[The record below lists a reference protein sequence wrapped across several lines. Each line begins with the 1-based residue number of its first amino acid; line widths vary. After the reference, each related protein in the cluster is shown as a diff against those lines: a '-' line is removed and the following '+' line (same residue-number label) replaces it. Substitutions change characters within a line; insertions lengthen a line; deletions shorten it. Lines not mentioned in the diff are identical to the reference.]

1 MTWSGSS
8 IKKAILGKVW
18 GINNGS
24 RQVRPLATGE
34 AYCQPRERETK
45 EVWARAAAVEELK
58 GEQHPKVVVM
68 GFGARSGYRKP

>member
-24 RQVRPLATGE
+24 WQVRPLAMGE
-34 AYCQPRERETK
+34 AYCQPREREMK
-45 EVWARAAAVEELK
+45 EVWARAAAVEEPKEEHHL
-58 GEQHPKVVVM
+58 KVVFV